1 MPISPWEMSYFCYN
15 GAAAMIGIL
24 SDTHDNL
31 NRVREAVRLFNDAGC
46 DLVIHA
52 GDFVAPFTVDELRN
66 LKAPVRAVFGNCDGE
81 RAGLARAFQG
91 LGEIREE
98 PFAFLHG
105 GLRFAVAHRDSLVDR
120 LVRAKTSD
128 VVIFGHTHRPLVE
141 TRDGIL
147 LVNPG
152 EAGGWLRGKSTV
164 ALLDPAALTAEII
177 AL

>member
-1 MPISPWEMSYFCYN
+1 
-15 GAAAMIGIL
+15 MIGIL

-31 NRVREAVRLFNDAGC
+31 NRVREAFRLFNDAGC

-81 RAGLARAFQG
+81 RAGLTRAFQG

-120 LVRAKTSD
+120 LVQAGTSD
-128 VVIFGHTHRPLVE
+128 VVVFGHTHRPLVE
-141 TRDGIL
+141 TREGVL

-152 EAGGWLRGKSTV
+152 EAGGWLGGKSTV
-164 ALLDPAALTAEII
+164 ALLDPADLTAEIV